1 MRLLQHAMVALV
13 LLIGDSSQASA
24 NDIANDNANANVAD
38 TDADADADAS
48 PDGSAGARRL
58 RFDKL
63 SVAVNAG
70 LIQPLVLGGANLE
83 VDLRW
88 RHLVIAYSHGW
99 NLELADALGAEMS
112 RQHVSLHIPYTT
124 GVGIG
129 GTLEVARLRS
139 LVDLRFEAKVH
150 RFSAAYDSADG
161 RQRTHVA
168 DYRTYTLG
176 AGAYWTFLPFR
187 DRTDAL
193 RGINLSTSVRFWPT
207 IATSL
212 RDDAVMYANAT
223 TNRDET
229 HHAANIGIANTP
241 LIVNVSLGYVF
252 Q

>member
-1 MRLLQHAMVALV
+1 MRLFLHAIVALV
-13 LLIGDSSQASA
+13 LLLGSSSQAAASP
-24 NDIANDNANANVAD
+24 DANANVS
-38 TDADADADAS
+38 DAG
-48 PDGSAGARRL
+48 PRL

-70 LIQPLVLGGANLE
+70 LLQPLVLGGANLE

-88 RHLVIAYSHGW
+88 RHLVLAYSHGW
-99 NLELADALGAEMS
+99 NLELTEALGEEMT
-112 RQHVSLHIPYTT
+112 RQRVSLRIPYTT

-129 GTLEVARLRS
+129 GTLELPRLRS
-139 LVDLRFEAKVH
+139 LVDLRFEAKIH
-150 RFSAAYDSADG
+150 RFSAAYDSQDG
-161 RQRTHVA
+161 RRRTQIA

-176 AGAYWTFLPFR
+176 AGAYWTVLPFR

-193 RGINLSTSVRFWPT
+193 RGINLSTSVRFWPNVD
-207 IATSL
+207 TSL
-212 RDDAVMYANAT
+212 RDDAVRYANAT